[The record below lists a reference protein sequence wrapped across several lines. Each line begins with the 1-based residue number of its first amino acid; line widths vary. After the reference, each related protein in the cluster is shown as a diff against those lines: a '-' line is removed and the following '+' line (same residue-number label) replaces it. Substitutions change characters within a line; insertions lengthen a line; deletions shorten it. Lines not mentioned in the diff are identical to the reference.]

1 MAEKCQIIPKTVFA
15 SCETYNCLKPVA
27 WAIGRPDGPIQK
39 MVFFCDQCMRDMV
52 GSIPEELRPEPEPDL
67 SALQAG
73 LVDTP
78 GEYVAEV
85 VEPEQTDI
93 PQPPKVYA
101 CKYCGEVFNTPTK
114 VGSHTRYCQAKKEAK
129 PENEEKEG

>member
-1 MAEKCQIIPKTVFA
+1 MAEKCQIIKTTVA
-15 SCETYNCLKPVA
+15 VSCETYNCYKKVSY
-27 WAIGRPDGPIQK
+27 AIGRPDGPPQLWRYL
-39 MVFFCDQCMRDMV
+39 CEDCTRDML
-52 GSIPEELRPEPEPDL
+52 SCIPEELRPEPEPDL

-93 PQPPKVYA
+93 PQPPKTYA
-101 CKYCGEVFNTPTK
+101 CTYCGEEFDKPTSLGNH
-114 VGSHTRYCQAKKEAK
+114 VRHCVAKKEAMK
-129 PENEEKEG
+129 IEKEKS